1 MEVAGK
7 EVPGSRG
14 NDRQGHAGPCERFGY
29 RADGTVTTG
38 DEHGIRTGV
47 ERLLRRKLTQV
58 IDCRLEKQRG
68 SPARGRRFA
77 LDRGAD
83 GILIGL

>member
-47 ERLLRRKLTQV
+47 ERLLRRKLTQAG
-58 IDCRLEKQRG
+58 IHNLRLESVWGQGYLLSWLR
-68 SPARGRRFA
+68 
-77 LDRGAD
+77 
-83 GILIGL
+83 

>member
-1 MEVAGK
+1 MLRAGGREPSVAEWAAEREKLQGEVA
-7 EVPGSRG
+7 
-14 NDRQGHAGPCERFGY
+14 
-29 RADGTVTTG
+29 RA
-38 DEHGIRTGV
+38 EEARAFRTGV

-77 LDRGAD
+77 LDRGAEPPF
-83 GILIGL
+83 LAVPRLAER